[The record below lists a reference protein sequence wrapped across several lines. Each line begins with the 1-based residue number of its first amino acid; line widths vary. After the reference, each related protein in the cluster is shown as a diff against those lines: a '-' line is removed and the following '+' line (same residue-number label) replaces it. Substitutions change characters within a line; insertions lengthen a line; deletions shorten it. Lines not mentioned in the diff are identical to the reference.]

1 MKTLQTKLLLGLL
14 PTLAILVV
22 LGLWAIIMFYR
33 LGGNIDVI
41 LRENF
46 TSILAAEGMKE
57 AIERMDSGLLFAVGG
72 RDRHGRDQFDAN
84 RPRFLEHLK
93 VEQANI
99 TLPGERELAD
109 SVDRLFAQYARDG
122 EQFFSLPAQPSE
134 RRAELYF
141 RDLLPAFE
149 QIKKNADQILEINE
163 ENMSAMDRRART
175 NAANSIR
182 LMIGALIAAVAL
194 SVGVAVR
201 LSRSILRPISM
212 VTDGAKALARGELD
226 QIVPAASRDELGD
239 LANAFNDMAH
249 TLRDYRQA
257 GTARLLRAQKTAQA
271 TVDSFPDP
279 VVLVDLT
286 GSVEQANRAARRLL
300 GVSPA
305 AESPM
310 PWHPAQPLKSLIS
323 DVLAG
328 RGDYLPVSLEQAI
341 SLSDSGQERYFL
353 PRVLAIRT
361 ESDELLGAAVA
372 MVDVTKFHLLDRLKS
387 DMVSTV
393 SHELKTPLT
402 SVQMAIHL
410 LLEELVGPLT
420 PKQVE
425 LLLAARQ
432 DGDRILTMI
441 NDLLDLTRIEQGRVQ
456 LELTAVPAAELV
468 DEAVK
473 RFQPQAQAG
482 GLSLAAE
489 LHRDS
494 LAVMVDRERIEHVF
508 DNLIMNAIQHTA
520 KGGSVSVAA
529 FGEAGR
535 VRFLVRDTG
544 EGIPAEHV
552 ARIFEKFYRV
562 PSTRHTGG
570 AGLGLAIVR
579 EIVTAHG
586 GQIEV
591 TSQPGKG
598 ATFSF
603 ALPAISESND
613 TPSYALKKPWTK
625 KTAS

>member
-1 MKTLQTKLLLGLL
+1 M
-14 PTLAILVV
+14 
-22 LGLWAIIMFYR
+22 
-33 LGGNIDVI
+33 
-41 LRENF
+41 
-46 TSILAAEGMKE
+46 
-57 AIERMDSGLLFAVGG
+57 
-72 RDRHGRDQFDAN
+72 
-84 RPRFLEHLK
+84 
-93 VEQANI
+93 
-99 TLPGERELAD
+99 
-109 SVDRLFAQYARDG
+109 
-122 EQFFSLPAQPSE
+122 
-134 RRAELYF
+134 
-141 RDLLPAFE
+141 
-149 QIKKNADQILEINE
+149 
-163 ENMSAMDRRART
+163 
-175 NAANSIR
+175 
-182 LMIGALIAAVAL
+182 
-194 SVGVAVR
+194 
-201 LSRSILRPISM
+201 
-212 VTDGAKALARGELD
+212 
-226 QIVPAASRDELGD
+226 PAASRDELGD
-239 LANAFNDMAH
+239 LANAFNEMAH

-279 VVLVDLT
+279 VVVVDLT

-300 GVSPA
+300 YLSPA
-305 AESPM
+305 AESPV
-310 PWHPAQPLKSLIS
+310 PWHPAQPLKTLIG

-420 PKQVE
+420 PKQIE

-441 NDLLDLTRIEQGRVQ
+441 NDLLDLTRIEQGGVQ
-456 LELTAVPAAELV
+456 LELTAVPAANLV

-473 RFQPQAQAG
+473 RFQPQALSG
-482 GLSLAAE
+482 GLFLTAE
-489 LHRDS
+489 VHHGNPT
-494 LAVMVDRERIEHVF
+494 VMVDRERIEHVF

-520 KGGSVSVAA
+520 KGGSVPSAPLPTA
-529 FGEAGR
+529 QQRGSSYA
-535 VRFLVRDTG
+535 
-544 EGIPAEHV
+544 IPAR
-552 ARIFEKFYRV
+552 ASPRNTWPASSISSIAF

-586 GQIEV
+586 GEIEV

-598 ATFSF
+598 TTFTF
-603 ALPAISESND
+603 ALPATSASNE
-613 TPSYALKKPWTK
+613 TASFEVKKPWTK